1 MIDDGKRGK
10 LFTRR
15 AAILAGVQLGMF
27 GVLAGRMYYL
37 QVIEADRYAVLSE
50 RNRVSVRLIS
60 PPRGPIVDRFGVP
73 LAENRQNY
81 RLVIVPERARDVDG
95 ILDALGRV
103 VSISG
108 HERRRVLRDV
118 RRSSRFTP
126 VTVRENLTWQEV
138 AQVEVHAPDLP
149 GAMIDIG
156 RTRYYAQAE
165 KAVHVVGYVAA
176 VSSRDMSD
184 DPFLRL
190 PDARVGKSGV
200 ERQYDL
206 PLRGSGGTSRVEVN
220 AVGRVI
226 RELERDTGEVGQ
238 RAILTLD
245 MDLQERAFQSLA
257 GSHGA
262 AIVMDASNGEVLAMV
277 SRPAFDPNRL
287 IKGLSSEEWR
297 ALSSDPTAPMNN
309 KALGGQYAPG
319 SAFKMVV
326 ALAALEAGV
335 VGPDFSVACTG
346 HMDLGN
352 GRFHCWKERGHGP
365 MTMES
370 AIRESCDIY
379 FYEVARRLGVD
390 RIAEMAR
397 RFGYGSP
404 AGIDLP
410 GESRGIVPDN
420 AWKMG
425 VLGTRWQ
432 KGETLILGIGQGYIL
447 ATPLQMA
454 LATAAMVNGGYLVT
468 PHVLSR
474 VRETEEEWAG
484 PGQTAGI
491 GIGEIAPGAPAAGTR
506 LVAATGAADPGPVP
520 GAPVG
525 VSPDHLRLVQEAMVS
540 VVNHEKG
547 TAFASR
553 IRDRRFRM
561 GGKTGTSQVRR
572 ISRAE
577 RETGV
582 LKNAE
587 LPRQQ
592 RDHAVFVGFAPT
604 DAPRYVAT
612 VVVEHGGSG
621 STAAAPIAKDLL
633 YRAQQRPIISRD
645 QDASGPADGRPCDP
659 SRMG

>member
-1 MIDDGKRGK
+1 M
-10 LFTRR
+10 
-15 AAILAGVQLGMF
+15 
-27 GVLAGRMYYL
+27 
-37 QVIEADRYAVLSE
+37 
-50 RNRVSVRLIS
+50 
-60 PPRGPIVDRFGVP
+60 
-73 LAENRQNY
+73 
-81 RLVIVPERARDVDG
+81 
-95 ILDALGRV
+95 
-103 VSISG
+103 
-108 HERRRVLRDV
+108 
-118 RRSSRFTP
+118 
-126 VTVRENLTWQEV
+126 
-138 AQVEVHAPDLP
+138 
-149 GAMIDIG
+149 
-156 RTRYYAQAE
+156 
-165 KAVHVVGYVAA
+165 
-176 VSSRDMSD
+176 
-184 DPFLRL
+184 
-190 PDARVGKSGV
+190 
-200 ERQYDL
+200 
-206 PLRGSGGTSRVEVN
+206 
-220 AVGRVI
+220 
-226 RELERDTGEVGQ
+226 
-238 RAILTLD
+238 
-245 MDLQERAFQSLA
+245 
-257 GSHGA
+257 
-262 AIVMDASNGEVLAMV
+262 
-277 SRPAFDPNRL
+277 
-287 IKGLSSEEWR
+287 
-297 ALSSDPTAPMNN
+297 
-309 KALGGQYAPG
+309 G

-379 FYEVARRLGVD
+379 FYEIARRLGVD

-645 QDASGPADGRPCDP
+645 QDASGPADGRPRDP